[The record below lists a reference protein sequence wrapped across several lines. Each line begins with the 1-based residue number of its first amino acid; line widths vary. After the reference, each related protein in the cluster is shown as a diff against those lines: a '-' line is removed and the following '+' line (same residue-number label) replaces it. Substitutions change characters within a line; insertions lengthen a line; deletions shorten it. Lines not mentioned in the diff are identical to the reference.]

1 MVVLI
6 SLAIRILSRHNHY
19 SQLPFVSIIIIHIL
33 STWSS
38 FAIIFCKIHHYSQ
51 LPFLNLVIIKNHLS
65 YSLLSFVIIPT
76 YKVPKAQLSNLS
88 ATADQLG
95 LKDLQAAV
103 EKCFNKSHSSQI
115 IDFGESETDDKQQE
129 HENTVALIDLDQDE
143 DQNFEA
149 VDGKLV
155 ETKFSHNLLQRDEEI
170 MKSFEEEEDK
180 STYKDST

>member
-1 MVVLI
+1 M
-6 SLAIRILSRHNHY
+6 
-19 SQLPFVSIIIIHIL
+19 
-33 STWSS
+33 
-38 FAIIFCKIHHYSQ
+38 
-51 LPFLNLVIIKNHLS
+51 
-65 YSLLSFVIIPT
+65 VIIPT

-115 IDFGESETDDKQQE
+115 IDFGESETDEKQQ
-129 HENTVALIDLDQDE
+129 DQASLDE

-149 VDGKLV
+149 ADEELV

-180 STYKDST
+180 IETKFSPNPLQRDEEIIKSFEEEEDKIETKLASNPLQGDGKNVDVI

>member
-1 MVVLI
+1 M
-6 SLAIRILSRHNHY
+6 SH
-19 SQLPFVSIIIIHIL
+19 
-33 STWSS
+33 
-38 FAIIFCKIHHYSQ
+38 
-51 LPFLNLVIIKNHLS
+51 
-65 YSLLSFVIIPT
+65 SLLSFAIIPT

-115 IDFGESETDDKQQE
+115 IDFGGSETDDKQQE

-149 VDGKLV
+149 VDGELV
-155 ETKFSHNLLQRDEEI
+155 ETKFSLNLLQRDEEI

-180 STYKDST
+180 IETKFSPNPLQRDEEIIKSFEEEEDKIETKFATNPLQGDAEG

>member
-1 MVVLI
+1 MST
-6 SLAIRILSRHNHY
+6 SLTAHFTWYFQFLWQLHIPSQHNHY

-38 FAIIFCKIHHYSQ
+38 FAIIFCKIDYYSQ
-51 LPFLNLVIIKNHLS
+51 SPFLNLAIIKNHLS
-65 YSLLSFVIIPT
+65 NSLLSFVIIPT
-76 YKVPKAQLSNLS
+76 YKVTKAQLSNLS

-115 IDFGESETDDKQQE
+115 VDFGESETDEKQQE
-129 HENTVALIDLDQDE
+129 HESTVAFIDRASLDE

-149 VDGKLV
+149 ADEKLV
-155 ETKFSHNLLQRDEEI
+155 ETKFSPNILQGEFCRSI
-170 MKSFEEEEDK
+170 F
-180 STYKDST
+180 